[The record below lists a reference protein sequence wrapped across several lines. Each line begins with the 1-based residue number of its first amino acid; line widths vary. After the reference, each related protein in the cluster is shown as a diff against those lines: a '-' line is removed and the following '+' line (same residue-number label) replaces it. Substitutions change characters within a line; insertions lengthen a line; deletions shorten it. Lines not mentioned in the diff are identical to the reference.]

1 MEILVQPRGHTHTHT
16 HLNCVKFITITTE
29 RQWSTIEPELQ
40 TPTHRRGCL
49 TLNVEYGP
57 LLLSTPL
64 PRPSIVIYVPCWFWP
79 AYRNVLASAVI
90 LLRPGLTHAC
100 HVMAVLMRACLCVCT
115 YII

>member
-1 MEILVQPRGHTHTHT
+1 MEFLVQPRGHTHTHT

-57 LLLSTPL
+57 LLLSTPS
-64 PRPSIVIYVPCWFWP
+64 PSLRLLFMCLAGFGQLTAMFWLRRSF
-79 AYRNVLASAVI
+79 YCGLA
-90 LLRPGLTHAC
+90 
-100 HVMAVLMRACLCVCT
+100 
-115 YII
+115 